1 MQLFNKLRGA
11 GHAEAD
17 LALLE
22 DVNPRHPKLTRF
34 ARDPK
39 RYADEILYA
48 LLDECDEGDIVD
60 HRIYFEKL
68 NDTSAGEEQG
78 PVDGSSDTSAEGEQE
93 PKDGSSDVSTEG
105 EQIPDDGSSNTS
117 TEEETPEGENQ
128 QESEQP
134 DAADPGEDSKKKV
147 VQKEEEYPNID
158 WDNLYNEDVQMATVI
173 YNDRIN
179 TWRKMKKLDEL
190 LDKKPKANDVAAM
203 AELRIRNLQA
213 FDELKAYNDTGK
225 FLYKHPLLKGKSEFD
240 ELVKLFKK
248 DPAEFLHK
256 HKNVLDNIKRY
267 KSYIKRDD
275 RKDKRASDRENL
287 QRHQERERMFK
298 MVMEQY
304 SDKSDKSDG

>member
-1 MQLFNKLRGA
+1 
-11 GHAEAD
+11 
-17 LALLE
+17 
-22 DVNPRHPKLTRF
+22 
-34 ARDPK
+34 
-39 RYADEILYA
+39 
-48 LLDECDEGDIVD
+48 
-60 HRIYFEKL
+60 
-68 NDTSAGEEQG
+68 
-78 PVDGSSDTSAEGEQE
+78 
-93 PKDGSSDVSTEG
+93 
-105 EQIPDDGSSNTS
+105 
-117 TEEETPEGENQ
+117 
-128 QESEQP
+128 
-134 DAADPGEDSKKKV
+134 
-147 VQKEEEYPNID
+147 
-158 WDNLYNEDVQMATVI
+158 MATVI

-256 HKNVLDNIKRY
+256 HKNTLDNIKRY

-287 QRHQERERMFK
+287 QRHQKRERMFK

-304 SDKSDKSDG
+304 SDKSEKTDGQDG